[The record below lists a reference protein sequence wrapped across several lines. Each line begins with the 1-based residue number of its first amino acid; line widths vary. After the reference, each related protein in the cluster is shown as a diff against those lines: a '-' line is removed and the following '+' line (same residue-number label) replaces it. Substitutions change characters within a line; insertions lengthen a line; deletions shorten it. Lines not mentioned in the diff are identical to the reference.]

1 MKKSAVMIYGTHEFT
16 ARLSNDKHSMQS
28 IFCAKIN
35 KQNDRCHGKLWNIS
49 KNQGKLLKFTPWDT
63 PYSTNC

>member
-35 KQNDRCHGKLWNIS
+35 KQNDRCHGKLWNI
-49 KNQGKLLKFTPWDT
+49 
-63 PYSTNC
+63 